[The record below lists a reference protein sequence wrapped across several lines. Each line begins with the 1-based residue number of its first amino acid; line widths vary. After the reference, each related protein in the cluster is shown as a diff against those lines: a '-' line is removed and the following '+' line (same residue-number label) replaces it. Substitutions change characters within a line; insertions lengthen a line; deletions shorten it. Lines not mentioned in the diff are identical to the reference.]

1 MPRISFRPFIVLFLV
16 SAFVITAGVVFYW
29 HQVNTILARGIAAH
43 MEDATKDDA
52 FDFNEFLSDEQHI
65 LTTIAVDIADTY
77 PWADAQDLSRLLQR
91 QTKINDFNLLGI
103 TGENVY
109 ALSDSGMLLPEDLR
123 HKILTTTQEKG
134 PSVFAPIA
142 LVGGLRVVVQTV
154 PVVHEG
160 KIVAALF
167 GMKDVQRYAPF
178 LQLLAMGEEGKSF
191 IINRKGELLLSG
203 TTLPFNNI
211 FSFLRQVKLDENQ
224 SVEFVRGSFTEDKN
238 VLVGYRLNK
247 QHYFLSFVP
256 LAINDWYIVSA
267 VEGSYIEAQAHRLTT
282 VSMALFLAIALI
294 FFSLLFY
301 IFRMRSYSNRQL
313 FATAFVDQVT
323 GADNFNSMC
332 EHFEE
337 NLDGLNRKAAL
348 VIFDIN
354 KFKVIND
361 LHGYEKGNEVLKRI
375 AGVLKEHLTEKECFC
390 RLSADKFIL
399 LMAFGERKE
408 FVKRLR
414 NLATQLRRNCT
425 LPDSCAMLDLSFGIY
440 EIIEDIPFYIMLDR
454 AHLALDRAKARP
466 FDKYDFYD
474 EADRNRIVA
483 EQYIEDSM
491 EQALAAGEFEVFLQP
506 KCDFTTGEIRGA
518 EALVR
523 WNRGEN
529 RLVPPNEFIS
539 VFERNGFIL
548 RLDMFI
554 LEQIA
559 KLLARWQAE
568 NKKMVPLAV
577 NFSRLHLN
585 DARYIPQMRRMIAKH
600 NVDPKWVE
608 AELTEN
614 VIFNNL
620 ERVQEVVRELHLYG
634 FSVAMDDFGSGYS
647 SLNLLKDLRFDTIK
661 LDKEFLNEF
670 EENPRSKCII
680 EGAVKMLKTLGV
692 RVVAEG
698 VETREQ
704 ADFLRETGCDLAQG
718 FFFSRPVSIATF
730 EQMLH
735 PEK

>member
-1 MPRISFRPFIVLFLV
+1 
-16 SAFVITAGVVFYW
+16 
-29 HQVNTILARGIAAH
+29 
-43 MEDATKDDA
+43 
-52 FDFNEFLSDEQHI
+52 
-65 LTTIAVDIADTY
+65 
-77 PWADAQDLSRLLQR
+77 
-91 QTKINDFNLLGI
+91 
-103 TGENVY
+103 
-109 ALSDSGMLLPEDLR
+109 
-123 HKILTTTQEKG
+123 
-134 PSVFAPIA
+134 
-142 LVGGLRVVVQTV
+142 
-154 PVVHEG
+154 
-160 KIVAALF
+160 
-167 GMKDVQRYAPF
+167 
-178 LQLLAMGEEGKSF
+178 
-191 IINRKGELLLSG
+191 
-203 TTLPFNNI
+203 
-211 FSFLRQVKLDENQ
+211 
-224 SVEFVRGSFTEDKN
+224 
-238 VLVGYRLNK
+238 
-247 QHYFLSFVP
+247 
-256 LAINDWYIVSA
+256 
-267 VEGSYIEAQAHRLTT
+267 
-282 VSMALFLAIALI
+282 
-294 FFSLLFY
+294 
-301 IFRMRSYSNRQL
+301 
-313 FATAFVDQVT
+313 
-323 GADNFNSMC
+323 
-332 EHFEE
+332 
-337 NLDGLNRKAAL
+337 
-348 VIFDIN
+348 
-354 KFKVIND
+354 
-361 LHGYEKGNEVLKRI
+361 
-375 AGVLKEHLTEKECFC
+375 
-390 RLSADKFIL
+390 
-399 LMAFGERKE
+399 
-408 FVKRLR
+408 
-414 NLATQLRRNCT
+414 
-425 LPDSCAMLDLSFGIY
+425 
-440 EIIEDIPFYIMLDR
+440 
-454 AHLALDRAKARP
+454 
-466 FDKYDFYD
+466 
-474 EADRNRIVA
+474 
-483 EQYIEDSM
+483 M

-506 KCDFTTGEIRGA
+506 KCDFATGELRGA

-529 RLVPPNEFIS
+529 RLVPPGEFIS

-559 KLLARWQAE
+559 KLLAKWKAE

-647 SLNLLKDLRFDTIK
+647 SLNLLKDLHFDTIK

-670 EENPRSKCII
+670 EENPRSRCII